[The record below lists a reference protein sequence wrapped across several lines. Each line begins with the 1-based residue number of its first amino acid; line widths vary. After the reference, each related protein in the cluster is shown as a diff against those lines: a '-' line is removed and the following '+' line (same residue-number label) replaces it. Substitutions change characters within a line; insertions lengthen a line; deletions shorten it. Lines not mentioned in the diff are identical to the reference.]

1 MSAEPK
7 TADVAPRQ
15 TEEAGRTEGLERVHV
30 GEPVHWEIMEFLE
43 EESARLDDNA
53 LLEWLSF
60 LTPDIRYRM
69 PVRTTRERIDGSEF
83 GGGMSFFD
91 EDFPNLQMKV
101 QRLAATQTAWAEKP
115 PSRTRRFVT
124 NIRVYALPDNAEEY
138 EVRSNV
144 LVVRNRYD
152 KPNLELISGRR
163 TDRVRR
169 TDEGWRLAER
179 AIFVDQATLGTQN
192 LAIFI

>member
-1 MSAEPK
+1 MSAEPQV
-7 TADVAPRQ
+7 ADVAPQQ
-15 TEEAGRTEGLERVHV
+15 TEQEGRTEGLERVHV
-30 GEPVHWEIMEFLE
+30 GDPVHWEIVEFLE

-53 LLEWLSF
+53 LLEWLTF
-60 LTPDIRYRM
+60 LAPDITYRM

-83 GGGMSFFD
+83 GGGMAFFD

-124 NIRVYALPDNAEEY
+124 NIRVYALPGRADEY
-138 EVRSNV
+138 EVRNNV

-163 TDRVRR
+163 TVRVRR
-169 TDEGWRLAER
+169 TEEGWKLAER
-179 AIFVDQATLGTQN
+179 TIFVDQATLGTQN
-192 LAIFI
+192 LAVFI